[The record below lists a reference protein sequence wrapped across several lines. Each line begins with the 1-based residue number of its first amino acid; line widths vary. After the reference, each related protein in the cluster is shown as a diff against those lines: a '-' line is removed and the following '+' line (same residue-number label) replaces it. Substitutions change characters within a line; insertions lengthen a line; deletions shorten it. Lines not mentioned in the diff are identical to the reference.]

1 MLRVAAVSRKRH
13 TRSGLALFL
22 CLLFAGFCA
31 TSCSRAE
38 PEPSNAAASPC
49 NIEPAQFTPY
59 RVDTVFD
66 GDTLRLVGGGKVR
79 LIGINTPE
87 RGRDGQPAQP
97 LAMEATASLKAL
109 IGPERRIFLRDG
121 QDSRDR
127 YGRRLAH
134 VFDHDGNNLAA
145 ELLRLGMGFH
155 VAISPNF
162 ADVACLQAAET
173 EAAAAGRGVWSETAP
188 EPRAVGDLA
197 PSQGGF
203 IRIRGRVTRVSFK
216 DNGWWVQLD
225 GKVGLQIKTASQH
238 LFQRK
243 ALRELQG
250 QTVEARGWL
259 IPMNGDWWMM
269 NIGHPSMLDIG
280 P

>member
-1 MLRVAAVSRKRH
+1 MLRVAAVSGKRQ
-13 TRSGLALFL
+13 TLNGSALFL
-22 CLLFAGFCA
+22 CLLFVGFYSTA
-31 TSCSRAE
+31 CSRAE
-38 PEPSNAAASPC
+38 PEPSNAAASSC

-66 GDTLRLVGGGKVR
+66 GDTLRLVGGDKIR

-87 RGRDGQPAQP
+87 RGRKGRPAQP
-97 LAMEATASLKAL
+97 LAMEATASLEAL
-109 IGPERRIFLRDG
+109 IGPNRRIFLRDG
-121 QDSRDR
+121 RDSRDR

-162 ADVACLQAAET
+162 VDVQCLQAAEI
-173 EAAAAGRGVWSETAP
+173 EAAAEGRGVWSETGLG
-188 EPRAVGDLA
+188 PRSVGDLD

-203 IRIRGRVTRVSFK
+203 TRIRGRVTRVSFK

-243 ALRELQG
+243 MLRQLQG
-250 QTVEARGWL
+250 QVVEARGWL
-259 IPMNGDWWMM
+259 IPMKGDWWMM
-269 NIGHPSMLDIG
+269 NIDHPSMLDIG